1 MVKIAASSFAADDG
15 MKERLQDL
23 ARLILDEADRRHS
36 YFPRFV
42 FDDMPW
48 RMLLIL
54 YVSETSRLSSESLRH
69 GVLAPP
75 STGNRWIDYLASEGL
90 VTRHVQPSD
99 ETRSMVELT
108 PKGIGLLELYL
119 GDRLQRAELRTGAHR
134 ETAFSRGS
142 RRFVGVV
149 VLVTAA
155 LSACLTYM
163 LMSSGTLARALDWN

>member
-15 MKERLQDL
+15 MKERLRDL
-23 ARLILDEADRRHS
+23 ARHILDEADRRHS

-134 ETAFSRGS
+134 SAAQPADAAGDGAAGA
-142 RRFVGVV
+142 VGQEDVGACGP
-149 VLVTAA
+149 LCGY
-155 LSACLTYM
+155 LSLCCGEDPPIL
-163 LMSSGTLARALDWN
+163 